1 MKPST
6 EPDAF
11 QLESEA
17 DLVEAFKEIAV
28 NSGLEA
34 SSWKSL
40 SFHAGGQEWV
50 KAETLYRKII
60 MHGLSNVLLCR
71 KDGKSFFYTI

>member
-6 EPDAF
+6 EPGTF
-11 QLESEA
+11 QIESEA
-17 DLVEAFKEIAV
+17 DLVDAFKEIAV

-34 SSWKSL
+34 SSWKLL

-50 KAETLYRKII
+50 RAETLYRKMI

-71 KDGKSFFYTI
+71 KDGKSFLYTK